1 VPTGYRDRSP
11 WEREGVGRVMRRG
24 GEGSGGKGREI
35 ESGKGEKGKREGRRS
50 IPANKNLRLHP

>member
-1 VPTGYRDRSP
+1 
-11 WEREGVGRVMRRG
+11 MRRG

-50 IPANKNLRLHP
+50 IAANKNLRLHP